1 MWHLHILLITFYVT
15 FIFIVFLIF
24 VFSLV
29 ALCHIIPS
37 YIAINFYVTPQKSVI
52 LISMIWCIS
61 IQVHTTMTQTP
72 ASQPLIDD
80 LVKGSHLV
88 WLQQA

>member
-37 YIAINFYVTPQKSVI
+37 YIAINFYVTPQKV
-52 LISMIWCIS
+52 
-61 IQVHTTMTQTP
+61 
-72 ASQPLIDD
+72 
-80 LVKGSHLV
+80 
-88 WLQQA
+88 